1 MLAYVMLL
9 LSTLTV
15 GILQCKPFQSARY
28 RYLIGR
34 SIEINR
40 IGLHCKN
47 AHSVS
52 GSLILLRVAAIAY
65 IEKILCSPF
74 LTAKVLNA
82 CLYIEGPFY
91 LCHCQLSHASVQG
104 LLGQSDNP
112 TYAIIF
118 PPAGFSPVHLLY
130 DFSRVNPFGPAELC
144 RNTKRKS

>member
-82 CLYIEGPFY
+82 CLYIEGPF
-91 LCHCQLSHASVQG
+91 QG